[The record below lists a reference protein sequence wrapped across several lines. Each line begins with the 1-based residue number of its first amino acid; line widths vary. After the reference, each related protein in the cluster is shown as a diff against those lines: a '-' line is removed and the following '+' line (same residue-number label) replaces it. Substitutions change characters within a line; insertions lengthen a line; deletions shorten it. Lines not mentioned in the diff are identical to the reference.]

1 MKNHLLCLAALAAL
15 ATGQAFGAGAEST
28 AQADTLAWYVEYRQA
43 AAPSEG
49 SDTGIEINEEN
60 FPDEAFRTY
69 LKTNTGTSQ
78 MKGYGSDGVLTPEE
92 IAGITAIN
100 ISKLGVKDTKGLEFF
115 TALKTLNCFSNP
127 LTSLDVSANKQLT
140 YLDCQDAKLQK
151 LDLSQNTA
159 LTYLDCRQ
167 NPITELNIDACT
179 GLTSLYCS
187 KCSLKVLD
195 LTHNAKL
202 EKLNCHTNQLSALDL
217 SNCTAL
223 ERVWCYGNAF
233 VSLDFSHSPS
243 LKYIECENNRLQ
255 SVDFGNCA
263 SLETLYCGDNRLSAI
278 DLSPCASL
286 AEAHLN
292 GQKIDA
298 AVVKLSA
305 TQNGIQLSAD
315 ADGSRIESVSVGKN
329 GTTAEVVSQDG
340 KKYLAFPNDVDIYG
354 TTVTYRY
361 NPRIPKLPDSRV
373 SVTITTAG
381 STGIKQINA
390 AAGDS
395 AVYYDLSGRKVSK
408 PVARQVYIHNGK
420 KAVYGK

>member
-1 MKNHLLCLAALAAL
+1 M
-15 ATGQAFGAGAEST
+15 
-28 AQADTLAWYVEYRQA
+28 
-43 AAPSEG
+43 
-49 SDTGIEINEEN
+49 
-60 FPDEAFRTY
+60 
-69 LKTNTGTSQ
+69 
-78 MKGYGSDGVLTPEE
+78 
-92 IAGITAIN
+92 
-100 ISKLGVKDTKGLEFF
+100 
-115 TALKTLNCFSNP
+115 
-127 LTSLDVSANKQLT
+127 
-140 YLDCQDAKLQK
+140 
-151 LDLSQNTA
+151 
-159 LTYLDCRQ
+159 
-167 NPITELNIDACT
+167 
-179 GLTSLYCS
+179 
-187 KCSLKVLD
+187 
-195 LTHNAKL
+195 
-202 EKLNCHTNQLSALDL
+202 
-217 SNCTAL
+217 
-223 ERVWCYGNAF
+223 
-233 VSLDFSHSPS
+233 SLDFSHSPS